1 MPTLAPDRLTEMVRA
16 LLAACGTPDGEART
30 VARHSVDANLAGHDS
45 HGVIQIPIY
54 IDRIEKGHIV
64 PGAPFDIVEE
74 SPTTTVVDGHW
85 GFGYVVTERAMRLTM
100 EKAERRNVA
109 ACTIFRQSHVGRLG
123 AYPAMAAEAGFIAM
137 MTADSGRAPKQVAPF
152 GGAEPRLGTNPI
164 AMAAPSD
171 MGMPVLIDMAT
182 SSVAA
187 GKIKL
192 AQARGGSIPEG
203 WIVGPD
209 GRPSTDPND
218 FGKGAVLLPLGGGE
232 GHKGYGLSAMVEIL
246 SGLLTGLGFGVEPTG
261 RHNDGC
267 FVALFKVSAFRD
279 PDLFR
284 REVGEFVR
292 YLKDTR
298 RAEGFGEILF
308 PGELEARTAE
318 IRRTSGIAV
327 EDATWSQLQA
337 LGRKYGVDVAV

>member
-1 MPTLAPDRLTEMVRA
+1 MPTIATARLTEMVRA
-16 LLAACGTPDGEART
+16 LLAACGTPDEEARI

-45 HGVIQIPIY
+45 HGVIQIPVY
-54 IDRIEKGHIV
+54 IDRVEKGHIV

-85 GFGYVVTERAMRLTM
+85 GFGYVITERAMRLTM
-100 EKAERRNVA
+100 EKAERRNLA

-123 AYPAMAAEAGFIAM
+123 AYPAMAAKEGFIAV

-171 MGMPVLIDMAT
+171 TEVPVLIDMAT

-192 AQARGGSIPEG
+192 AQARGSSIPEG

-218 FGKGAVLLPLGGGE
+218 FGKGAVLLPLGGSE

-267 FVALFKVSAFRD
+267 FIALFKVSAFRD
-279 PDLFR
+279 PDVFR

-298 RAEGFGEILF
+298 RAEGIDEILF
-308 PGELEARTAE
+308 PGEIEARTAE
-318 IRRTSGIAV
+318 ARRGSGIAV
-327 EDATWSQLQA
+327 DDTTWAQLQA
-337 LGRKYGVDVAV
+337 LGRKYGVEIAA